1 MTAPRPLVTVWTE
14 ERAEGSFVIL
24 RTDAGGQ
31 VHYGPF
37 SPDGVEAAIM
47 HLGSALAMT
56 AMRYQTVL
64 RGANF
69 GGRLHEQGLPD
80 ETPDKRRE
88 IAEQLAEAMA
98 RDGIS
103 RELFADM
110 LEFLGIPL
118 GRTGPPDAR
127 LAHLLKAIEEAYRRL

>member
-1 MTAPRPLVTVWTE
+1 VNPRPLVTVWTE

-24 RTDAGGQ
+24 RTSAGGQ
-31 VHYGPF
+31 VLYGPF
-37 SPDGVEAAIM
+37 AEDGVEAVIM
-47 HLGSALAMT
+47 HLGSALAIT

-64 RGANF
+64 REANF

-88 IAEQLAEAMA
+88 IAEQLAAAMA

-103 RELFADM
+103 RELFADI
-110 LEFLGIPL
+110 LDP
-118 GRTGPPDAR
+118 T
-127 LAHLLKAIEEAYRRL
+127 